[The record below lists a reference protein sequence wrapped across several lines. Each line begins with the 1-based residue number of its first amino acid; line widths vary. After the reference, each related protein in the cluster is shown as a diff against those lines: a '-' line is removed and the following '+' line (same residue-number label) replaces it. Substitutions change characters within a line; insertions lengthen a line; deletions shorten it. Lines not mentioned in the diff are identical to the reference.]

1 MENRIHDEKNGLW
14 YAKQGEYYI
23 PELALPS
30 EEEKSIGIGGVSECR
45 WHSSCEPTETAGERT
60 SFAVP

>member
-30 EEEKSIGIGGVSECR
+30 EEEKSIGIGG
-45 WHSSCEPTETAGERT
+45 GG
-60 SFAVP
+60 